1 MNTPQEHPGT
11 RLRALMH
18 RQLAVMPG
26 AFNGLVARAVAD
38 AGFQATYVSGGAV
51 SAASGVPDIG
61 LRTLDHF
68 TRVIREVADGS
79 GLPLIAD
86 ADTGFGE
93 GEMTARTVVE
103 YSRAGAAGCHL
114 EDQVF
119 PKRCGH
125 LEGKTLVATEHFCEK
140 LEYACKA
147 RDGSTNGQFIVCAR
161 TDAAAIEGLEGAIAR
176 ATAYVHAGADMIFPE
191 ALTEESHFAEFARA
205 MQQLAGDAPTG
216 GPYLLAHM
224 SEFGKTPVI
233 HHDRLRELGYHCCIH
248 PVSTLRLAM
257 GAIIPALARLRT
269 EGTIESSLQSMQS
282 RNDLYALLGYNPGE
296 PWTFPNSPQ
305 HAEDTQ
311 SVPG

>member
-1 MNTPQEHPGT
+1 MQ
-11 RLRALMH
+11 

-38 AGFQATYVSGGAV
+38 AGFHATYVSGGAV

-68 TRVIREVADGS
+68 TRIIREVADGS

-93 GEMTARTVVE
+93 GEMTARTVVD

-125 LEGKTLVATEHFCEK
+125 LEGKTLVPIDHFCEK
-140 LEYACKA
+140 LAFAAGA
-147 RDGSTNGQFIVCAR
+147 RDESTGGQFIVCAR
-161 TDAAAIEGLEGAIAR
+161 TDAAAVEGIDRAIERDA
-176 ATAYVHAGADMIFPE
+176 AYVEAGADMIFPE
-191 ALTEESHFAEFARA
+191 ALTQESHFVRFAEA
-205 MQQLAGDAPTG
+205 MRKLPGDAPNG

-233 HHDRLRELGYHCCIH
+233 RHDTLWQHGFHCCIH

-257 GAIIPALARLRT
+257 GAIVPALARLRS
-269 EGTIESSLQSMQS
+269 EGTIESSLDSMQT
-282 RNDLYALLGYNPGE
+282 RKDLYALLGYTPGE
-296 PWTFPNSPQ
+296 PWTFPNAPSNAPD
-305 HAEDTQ
+305 AQ
-311 SVPG
+311 SVVS